1 MYEIK
6 FLENMTDIEKYFYY
20 DVLNLHHYNYPFQND
35 IALQNSIDHGIFKLK
50 TDSFFCYKRREDCK
64 NSLTSIFTNNLIEH
78 RKIFNNKFE
87 ILINDIDHSFN
98 NRVIKNKRL
107 CNFLKFVKASENL
120 FKENCII
127 EIKKIEIE
135 KLYKNIYQNYTSN
148 KSPLWVIDLSEISKK
163 PIEKE
168 IFIRELIIIIIL
180 LLLSFSTIELF
191 YKKMKNKIINLN
203 LFLLAFF
210 P

>member
-6 FLENMTDIEKYFYY
+6 FLENMTDIESYLYY
-20 DVLNLHHYNYPFQND
+20 DILNLHHYNYPFQND

-87 ILINDIDHSFN
+87 NLINDIDHSFN

-107 CNFLKFVKASENL
+107 CNFLKSVKSSEM
-120 FKENCII
+120 FEKNCNI
-127 EIKKIEIE
+127 EMKKNEIE
-135 KLYKNIYQNYTSN
+135 SLYQTIYQNYTSN
-148 KSPLWVIDLSEISKK
+148 KSPLWVIDLFEISKK

-168 IFIRELIIIIIL
+168 IFVRELIIIIIF

-191 YKKMKNKIINLN
+191 YKKNEK
-203 LFLLAFF
+203 
-210 P
+210 